1 MKIMKSK
8 KIEVRVTSQERDEII
23 AKSREAGL
31 SISEYMRRSAI
42 DKKLN
47 VRFSKEE
54 LEAWKNLT
62 YISNALKNL
71 GNILNKENREDLILE
86 LKKINAELKVE
97 ILKFLK

>member
-8 KIEVRVTSQERDEII
+8 KIEVRVTLQERDEII

-71 GNILNKENREDLILE
+71 GNILNK
-86 LKKINAELKVE
+86 KIGK
-97 ILKFLK
+97 I

>member
-1 MKIMKSK
+1 MKSK
-8 KIEVRVTSQERDEII
+8 KIEVRVTLQERDEII

-71 GNILNKENREDLILE
+71 RNILNKENREDLILE

>member
-1 MKIMKSK
+1 MKSK
-8 KIEVRVTSQERDEII
+8 KIEVRVTLQERDEII

>member
-8 KIEVRVTSQERDEII
+8 KIEVRVTLQERDEII

-31 SISEYMRRSAI
+31 SISEFMRRSAI

>member
-8 KIEVRVTSQERDEII
+8 KIEVRVTLQERDEII

-71 GNILNKENREDLILE
+71 RNILNKENREDLILE

>member
-8 KIEVRVTSQERDEII
+8 KIEVRVTLQERDEII